1 MKKFIIPALAV
12 SVLSLA
18 SALVITQNKN
28 YQEVS
33 AYTVSSLATTI
44 DLNDC
49 SDDEIRSYY
58 AGLNSLG
65 EGEKKILFLSLR
77 VGKPFREYYQIRDCK
92 YLLKKDYVPFPD
104 RIRFHLQLTLRPL
117 LHLWFL
123 EDKAERKYYIVDYQ
137 YIRKGRRRIPV
148 KANPP
153 VVV

>member
-1 MKKFIIPALAV
+1 MKKYIMPALAV

-65 EGEKKILFLSLR
+65 EGER
-77 VGKPFREYYQIRDCK
+77 QGTN
-92 YLLKKDYVPFPD
+92 LLKNW
-104 RIRFHLQLTLRPL
+104 RREQNLQ
-117 LHLWFL
+117 
-123 EDKAERKYYIVDYQ
+123 
-137 YIRKGRRRIPV
+137 
-148 KANPP
+148 
-153 VVV
+153 